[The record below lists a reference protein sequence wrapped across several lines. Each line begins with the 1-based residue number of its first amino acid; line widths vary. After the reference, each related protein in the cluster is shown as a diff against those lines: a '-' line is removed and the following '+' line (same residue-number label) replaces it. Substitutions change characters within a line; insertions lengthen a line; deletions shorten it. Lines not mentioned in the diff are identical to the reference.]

1 MAESLGILD
10 RWGPGDRV
18 AHVLSQV
25 PEADR
30 KPLLAYREQ
39 QAKRRADLEAL
50 REIRAYKAR
59 RDF

>member
-10 RWGPGDRV
+10 RWGPGDRA

-30 KPLLAYREQ
+30 KPLLAYMEQ